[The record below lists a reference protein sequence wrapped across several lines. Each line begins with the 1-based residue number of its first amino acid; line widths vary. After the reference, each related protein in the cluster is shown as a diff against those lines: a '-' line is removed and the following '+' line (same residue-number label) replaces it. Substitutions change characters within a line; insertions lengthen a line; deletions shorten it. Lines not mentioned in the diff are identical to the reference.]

1 MQTLQRELGPRVA
14 YWIDN
19 ETAYCVMHQ
28 PGEAFCLNCGDF
40 VLRILFPGN
49 NPQMAG
55 LPESFTNMPGDMQT
69 TDDLLIYMLG
79 LHELPDVQARLQR
92 LTALKLPDSLRLD
105 IAAMLQPENATLAA
119 ATPKAT
125 AATGTPEKKSRSRL
139 ANRKSQN
146 KRL

>member
-1 MQTLQRELGPRVA
+1 
-14 YWIDN
+14 
-19 ETAYCVMHQ
+19 
-28 PGEAFCLNCGDF
+28 
-40 VLRILFPGN
+40 
-49 NPQMAG
+49 MAG

-92 LTALKLPDSLRLD
+92 LSALKLPDSLRLD
-105 IAAMLQPENATLAA
+105 VAAMLQPENATLAA

-139 ANRKSQN
+139 AIRKSQN